1 MKKILLCALA
11 VFSLSLTSCNNQK
24 DPEKV
29 AQDFVE
35 ALQKSD
41 AENMAKL
48 MYGYE
53 EASEENREEGIKRL
67 QEKIS
72 SLDQDEKEFLENM
85 TIEDIN
91 VKEEEERAKVTLK
104 YQDAEETLRLRKE
117 NGNWVIVDF

>member
-1 MKKILLCALA
+1 
-11 VFSLSLTSCNNQK
+11 
-24 DPEKV
+24 
-29 AQDFVE
+29 
-35 ALQKSD
+35 
-41 AENMAKL
+41 

-117 NGNWVIVDF
+117 NGKWVIEDF

>member
-24 DPEKV
+24 DSEKV

-53 EASEENREEGIKRL
+53 EASEENREEGIKKL

-104 YQDAEETLRLRKE
+104 YQDAEKTLRLRKE
-117 NGNWVIVDF
+117 NGKWVIVDF